1 MENPHGGT
9 TSPTL
14 LGRLR
19 DPGDERSCRE
29 FFELYDPLLRQWC
42 RRYQLD
48 DESVDELCQRTWHRL
63 WPRMRT
69 FQYDPS
75 RRFRGWL
82 RRFLHSRA
90 MDMLNERK
98 ARSVASLDA
107 MTPGESGALAAQL
120 AALPLDDDGM
130 DDEGSSERP
139 VLLSEGEKAQEHVK
153 ARVHPA
159 NWQAFWLTKIE
170 GRLPGE
176 VAELQGKT
184 YAAVYY
190 GAERVARMLR
200 REGERRLGEI
210 SGRRGWAANE

>member
-1 MENPHGGT
+1 MENLHGDT

-19 DPGDERSCRE
+19 DQGDDPAWRE
-29 FFELYDPLLRQWC
+29 FFDRYDPLLRQWC

-48 DESVDELCQRTWHRL
+48 GESVDELCQRTWHRL

-98 ARSVASLDA
+98 AHSLASLD
-107 MTPGESGALAAQL
+107 TLTHDESGSLASQL
-120 AALPLDDDGM
+120 ADLPVDDEGM
-130 DDEGSSERP
+130 EDEGSSERP
-139 VLLSEGEKAQEHVK
+139 VLLSEGVKAQEHVK
-153 ARVHPA
+153 SRVDPT
-159 NWQAFWLTKIE
+159 NWQAFWMTKIE

-200 REGERRLGEI
+200 REGERRLGGI
-210 SGRRGWAANE
+210 SGQRG